1 MQVVQTYISWRDCPV
16 SMISLTSGAAD
27 AGGAD
32 VHLVER
38 LSSANASVAACRR
51 QASERHVTSN
61 CHRRRERID

>member
-1 MQVVQTYISWRDCPV
+1 MR
-16 SMISLTSGAAD
+16 MIPLTSGAAAAAD

-38 LSSANASVAACRR
+38 LSSANASVAASRR

-61 CHRRRERID
+61 CHRCRERID